1 MNKCNIGPLKSIL
14 YLLPRSHPK
23 TSPAM
28 SAASATPVWLESN
41 YSFNVVQGLQRRQAA
56 GPQYR
61 IVVAKAGAAC
71 CTHEWQSRRHFQGS
85 CAAAVRMRGHRPGAA
100 IWAREFGREPI
111 QFPPSL
117 GKRIPVAVRGEPF
130 WRCFWPQRIAPGQFM
145 SLSFFHSY
153 IRETVQRRFCHV
165 YDAIQSMNNQIIALN

>member
-1 MNKCNIGPLKSIL
+1 
-14 YLLPRSHPK
+14 
-23 TSPAM
+23 M
-28 SAASATPVWLESN
+28 SAGASATPVWLESN
-41 YSFNVVQGLQRRQAA
+41 YSFIVVEGLQRQQEA

-61 IVVAKAGAAC
+61 IVVAKGGHC
-71 CTHEWQSRRHFQGS
+71 LLQSQTGSHVNIEGS

-130 WRCFWPQRIAPGQFM
+130 WRCFWPQRIAPGLFV

-153 IRETVQRRFCHV
+153 IRETAQRRFCHV